1 MKEIVPL
8 SSVKTGSVAKVVGF
22 QMKWRAAF
30 HSHDTGSHFIKKLQ
44 EMGIIKDEAVEVER
58 NQVRGTTDFHSHST
72 VSHFIRRVQ
81 EMGVMKD
88 EIIEVERNSGVGPI
102 QIKVK
107 GTHIALGRGVSS
119 RILVEIQDEQKES

>member
-22 QMKWRAAF
+22 QRKGRTAF
-30 HSHDTGSHFIKKLQ
+30 HSHFTGSRFIKRLHEIGITKDEIIEVEKNQTGSMTDLHSHTRVSHFVRRIQ
-44 EMGIIKDEAVEVER
+44 EMGII
-58 NQVRGTTDFHSHST
+58 
-72 VSHFIRRVQ
+72 
-81 EMGVMKD
+81 KD

-107 GTHIALGRGVSS
+107 GTHIALGRGISS
-119 RILVEIQDEQKES
+119 KILVEVESE

>member
-22 QMKWRAAF
+22 QRKGRTAF
-30 HSHDTGSHFIKKLQ
+30 HSHFTGSRFIKRLHEIGIVKDEIIEVEKNQTGSMTDLHSHTRVSHFVRRIQ
-44 EMGIIKDEAVEVER
+44 EMGII
-58 NQVRGTTDFHSHST
+58 
-72 VSHFIRRVQ
+72 
-81 EMGVMKD
+81 KD

-107 GTHIALGRGVSS
+107 GTHIALGRGISS
-119 RILVEIQDEQKES
+119 KILVEVESE

>member
-22 QMKWRAAF
+22 QRKGRTAF
-30 HSHDTGSHFIKKLQ
+30 HSHFTGSRFIKRLH
-44 EMGIIKDEAVEVER
+44 EIGIIKDEIIEVEK
-58 NQVRGTTDFHSHST
+58 NQTGSMTDLHSHT
-72 VSHFIRRVQ
+72 RVSHFIRRIQ
-81 EMGVMKD
+81 EMGIIKD

-107 GTHIALGRGVSS
+107 GTHIALGRGISS
-119 RILVEIQDEQKES
+119 KILVEVESE

>member
-22 QMKWRAAF
+22 QRKGRTAF
-30 HSHDTGSHFIKKLQ
+30 HSHFTGSRFIKRLHEIGIIKDEIIEVEKNQTGSMTDLHSHTRVSHFVRRIQ
-44 EMGIIKDEAVEVER
+44 EMGII
-58 NQVRGTTDFHSHST
+58 
-72 VSHFIRRVQ
+72 
-81 EMGVMKD
+81 KD

-107 GTHIALGRGVSS
+107 GTHIALGRGISS
-119 RILVEIQDEQKES
+119 KILVEVESE